1 MTTLPTAD
9 QVLAIPA
16 ELSCVVPAEFEDTN
30 GHMNIRHY
38 FDLQTQA
45 VARLFERIGYT
56 PGKGG
61 PRVGPFTLEQHL
73 RYHREVLVGHEVS
86 AHLRLVGRD
95 DRLLHG
101 MAFLVNRTERLLAN
115 TFEFVLG
122 NVDLEVRRLAPFT
135 VSAAAAVDREIEQHR
150 HLDWDVPAFPATGLR
165 RPVARAQEA

>member
-1 MTTLPTAD
+1 MTTLPSAD
-9 QVLAIPA
+9 QVLALPA
-16 ELSCVVPAEFEDTN
+16 ELSCTVPPEFEDTN

-38 FDLQTQA
+38 FDLQTRA
-45 VARLFERIGYT
+45 VAGLFERIGYT
-56 PGKGG
+56 LGEGG

-101 MAFLVNRTERLLAN
+101 MAFLVNRTERVLAN

-122 NVDLEVRRLAPFT
+122 NVDLDERRLTPFAGP
-135 VSAAAAVDREIEQHR
+135 AADAVDREIEQHC
-150 HLDWDVPAFPATGLR
+150 DVGWEVPVFAPTGLR
-165 RPVARAQEA
+165 RPSISS

>member
-1 MTTLPTAD
+1 MTRLPSAD
-9 QVLAIPA
+9 QVLALPA

-38 FDLQTQA
+38 FDLQTRA

-56 PGKGG
+56 LGEGG
-61 PRVGPFTLEQHL
+61 PRIGPFTLEQHL

-86 AHLRLVGRD
+86 AHLRLVGRT

-101 MAFLVNRTERLLAN
+101 MAFLVSRTEDTLAN

-122 NVDLEVRRLAPFT
+122 NVDLDERRLTPFAA
-135 VSAAAAVDREIEQHR
+135 SAADAVDREIEQHH
-150 HLDWDVPAFPATGLR
+150 HLDWEVPVFSTTGLR
-165 RPVARAQEA
+165 RGSTS

>member
-9 QVLAIPA
+9 QVLALPA
-16 ELSCVVPAEFEDTN
+16 ELSCTVPPEFEDTN

-45 VARLFERIGYT
+45 LSGLFDRIGYT
-56 PGKGG
+56 LGDGA

-122 NVDLEVRRLAPFT
+122 NVDLDERRLTPFSAP
-135 VSAAAAVDREIEQHR
+135 AAAAVDREIEQHC
-150 HLDWDVPAFPATGLR
+150 HVGWEVPVFAPTGLR
-165 RPVARAQEA
+165 RGGTS

>member
-1 MTTLPTAD
+1 MTRLPSAD
-9 QVLAIPA
+9 QVLALPA

-38 FDLQTQA
+38 FDLQTRA

-56 PGKGG
+56 LGEGG
-61 PRVGPFTLEQHL
+61 PRIGPFTLEQHL

-86 AHLRLVGRD
+86 AHLRLVGRT

-101 MAFLVNRTERLLAN
+101 MAFLVSRTEDTLAN

-122 NVDLEVRRLAPFT
+122 NVGLDERRLTPFAA
-135 VSAAAAVDREIEQHR
+135 SAADAVDREIEQHH
-150 HLDWDVPAFPATGLR
+150 HLDWEVPVFSTTGLR
-165 RPVARAQEA
+165 RGSTS